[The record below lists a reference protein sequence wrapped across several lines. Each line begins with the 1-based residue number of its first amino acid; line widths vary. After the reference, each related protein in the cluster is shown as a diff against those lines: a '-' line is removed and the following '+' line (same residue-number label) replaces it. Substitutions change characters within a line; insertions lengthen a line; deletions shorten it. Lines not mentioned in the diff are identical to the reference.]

1 MKKKKFWEFKAQAD
15 NAGELLLYDEISDS
29 SWWGDE
35 VTPKQFKKD
44 MDALGDISSLNIYI
58 NSGGGDVFAG
68 QAIYSM
74 LKRHSAT
81 KNVYIDGLAASM
93 ASVIAMVGDNVYMPS
108 NAMLMVHNPWTIAM
122 GNANDFRAMAD
133 TLDKIRESS
142 IAVYRDKTGME
153 DDEIIKLLDAETW
166 MTAEDAVAMGFAD
179 EIEGGKQ
186 VAASISDGQLI
197 LGSMAFDLSRFK
209 NIPAAKIQF
218 YAPPPEPDPPG
229 VIPVDI
235 YAEKC
240 RMNERRLKHGF

>member
-1 MKKKKFWEFKAQAD
+1 MKKFWEFKAQAD
-15 NAGELLLYDEISDS
+15 NAGELLLYGEISDA

-44 MDALGDISSLNIYI
+44 LDGLGDMSALNIYI

-74 LKRHSAT
+74 LKRHSAK

-108 NAMLMVHNPWTIAM
+108 NAMMMVHNPWTVAM
-122 GNANDFRAMAD
+122 GNATDFRAMAD

-142 IAVYRDKTGME
+142 IAVYREKTGME
-153 DDEIIKLLDAETW
+153 DEEIIALLDAETW

-179 EIEGGKQ
+179 EIEDGKQ
-186 VAASISDGQLI
+186 VSASICDGQLI
-197 LGSMAFDLSRFK
+197 FGSMAFDLSRFK
-209 NIPAAKIQF
+209 HLPMAKIQF
-218 YAPPPEPDPPG
+218 YMPPKAPDSP
-229 VIPVDI
+229 VNPVDI
-235 YAEKC
+235 YVEKC
-240 RMNERRLKHGF
+240 RINERRLKHGF